1 MMRRFL
7 KFFYDT
13 WYGACVCWT
22 ISAAIVLT
30 TGFVFGHNSQLIQ
43 IADWMAWVH
52 VVVSLLAF
60 SAIVFSLV
68 RRRWGRAFAQL
79 GCALG
84 ALVVFLPVF
93 FLVSIRAMFTNA
105 MEDFKV
111 EEQPWEGSEI
121 SAEIPFSIEFR
132 RSHPFQGEYDRRIVF
147 RSGKKVGLWPDCG
160 GACEF
165 AVYGVGT
172 NVFFLIDSLNWQ
184 SDSSRYRVNVE
195 TETVETK
202 TSGAGWVR
210 VPDGA
215 ISICSMSI
223 DEVRVKT
230 EDGEAVSTERIRIGD
245 SLKNKK
251 YVGRIFPSGEVR
263 LGGEEPVLQE

>member
-1 MMRRFL
+1 MTRAFGR
-7 KFFYDT
+7 FFYST
-13 WYGACVCWT
+13 WYGAALCWIVVAGAT
-22 ISAAIVLT
+22 LALPVVAGERMVWLQNSCAVLFAI
-30 TGFVFGHNSQLIQ
+30 
-43 IADWMAWVH
+43 
-52 VVVSLLAF
+52 VSLLAVTVLF
-60 SAIVFSLV
+60 VNAARGKWLLAGLQLTVGLMLFAVFL
-68 RRRWGRAFAQL
+68 F
-79 GCALG
+79 
-84 ALVVFLPVF
+84 ALVCTSFHC
-93 FLVSIRAMFTNA
+93 SIRDFRE
-105 MEDFKV
+105 ED
-111 EEQPWEGSEI
+111 QTWRASEV
-121 SAEIPFSIEFR
+121 SVEIPFSIEFR

-160 GACEF
+160 GAREF